1 MVNWFGSLLVS
12 NMSCHCGFV
21 ESRQF
26 PLCVVRPIWRWCLL
40 QMRQSLKN
48 QMRDLLVNSANWKV
62 LWLGGYSSSPTIYH
76 KNNGKQWTSNGSTGN
91 ARLNQFKGFIGST
104 KEAKRANER
113 RIYKSP
119 LSDFTLIPK
128 LLHIHTLSLNYN
140 YYAGTG
146 PLLHL
151 VFSPKECF
159 QLSHKYLLHTK
170 LLVLNQLVLNLQIEL
185 GRAPISSI
193 IPNSK

>member
-1 MVNWFGSLLVS
+1 M
-12 NMSCHCGFV
+12 
-21 ESRQF
+21 
-26 PLCVVRPIWRWCLL
+26 
-40 QMRQSLKN
+40 
-48 QMRDLLVNSANWKV
+48 
-62 LWLGGYSSSPTIYH
+62 
-76 KNNGKQWTSNGSTGN
+76 
-91 ARLNQFKGFIGST
+91 NQFKGFIGST

-151 VFSPKECF
+151 VFF
-159 QLSHKYLLHTK
+159 TNRMLSTVTQMSIAYQIVGIESVGFKFTNRIGPGSNFFHYTQQQVYLW
-170 LLVLNQLVLNLQIEL
+170 
-185 GRAPISSI
+185 
-193 IPNSK
+193 